1 VNIQPLHDRLVVKRV
16 EEERRTAGGI
26 VIPDTAGEKPDQG
39 RVIAVGPGKR
49 LDNGQIRTPDVKV
62 GDKVL
67 FAKYAGTTVKIRDEE
82 LLVMREDDIVG
93 ILETA

>member
-1 VNIQPLHDRLVVKRV
+1 
-16 EEERRTAGGI
+16 
-26 VIPDTAGEKPDQG
+26 
-39 RVIAVGPGKR
+39 
-49 LDNGQIRTPDVKV
+49 V

-67 FAKYAGTTVKIRDEE
+67 FGKYAGTTVKIRDEE